1 MRPSVTARPGAR
13 LRHDA
18 FVYDSDDAFAGRMA
32 AFLEEG
38 VDEGVSAVAVTT
50 RANCALLR
58 EALGAASGRVS
69 FIDRDEWYVR
79 PANVIAGYDKALR
92 ERLRGGASE
101 VRVVGEVSFG
111 ATPREWA
118 EWTLY
123 ESLINHAFADRP
135 AWIVCPYDARVL
147 PQAIVD
153 DASRTHPHGFANGP
167 CAHYDDPVHLV
178 RALTPDPVPLADLP
192 PVPLAGGAHHFRE
205 QLLRELAAARVAPAR
220 ADEFVLAAS
229 EVFSNACRHGDGPP
243 ELRVGLVDERFV
255 CEISDRG
262 HGVDDPLAGYLP
274 PKAGEPSGAG
284 LWIARQL
291 TSRLELFPSVD
302 GFTARLWL

>member
-1 MRPSVTARPGAR
+1 M
-13 LRHDA
+13 RHDA

-38 VDEGVSAVAVTT
+38 IDEGVAGVAVTT

-58 EALGAASGRVS
+58 EALGVASQRVS

-79 PANVIAGYDKALR
+79 PAHVLAGYDKTLR

-101 VRVVGEVSFG
+101 VRVVGEVAFG

-118 EWTLY
+118 EWTVY
-123 ESLINHAFADRP
+123 ESLVNHAFADRP

-147 PQAIVD
+147 PKTIVD
-153 DASRTHPHGFANGP
+153 GASRTHPHGFASGP
-167 CAHYDDPVHLV
+167 HSHGHYDDPVRLV
-178 RALTPDPVPLADLP
+178 RALTPDPVPLADLR
-192 PVPLAGGAHHFRE
+192 PVPLADGARQFRE
-205 QLLRELAAARVAPAR
+205 QLLRELAAAGIAPAR

-229 EVFSNACRHGDGPP
+229 EVFSNARRHGAGPP

-274 PKAGEPSGAG
+274 PKPGDPAGAG

-291 TSRLELFPSVD
+291 TSRLELIPSAD